1 MIQFTRSGV
10 VVSLQPAARE
20 DLRDHF
26 GQLDYVRL
34 RQLIEP
40 RLLEHV
46 LMRIDGARFEPKV
59 HPGVGADSS
68 LHDEPTILLLRFLA
82 NSRRFFE
89 LVEGITGC
97 SKIGCFFGRVY
108 RLVPGGGHH
117 DDWHNDRIE
126 DRMVAMTVNL
136 SGRPYDGGALEIRDD
151 LSGRTM
157 KIHNPNRGDAVLF
170 RLAPHLHHRVA
181 DVKGDNPK
189 TAFAGWFRSSPDL
202 YAELKERA
210 QAAEPSR

>member
-10 VVSLQPAARE
+10 VVSLKPTARE
-20 DLRDHF
+20 GLRDHF
-26 GQLDYVRL
+26 GQLEYVRL

-40 RLLEHV
+40 KLLEQV
-46 LMRIDGARFEPKV
+46 LMRIEGARFEPNT

-68 LHDEPTILLLRFLA
+68 LHDEPTILLLRFLS

-89 LVEGITGC
+89 IVESVTGC

-108 RLVPGGGHH
+108 RVVPGDEHY
-117 DDWHNDRIE
+117 DDWHNDLIE
-126 DRMVAMTVNL
+126 DLMVAMTVNL

-151 LSGRTM
+151 LSGRTIE
-157 KIHNPNRGDAVLF
+157 IHNPNPGDAILF
-170 RLAPHLHHRVA
+170 RLSPHLHHRVA

-189 TAFAGWFRSSPDL
+189 TAFAGWFRSFPDL

-210 QAAEPSR
+210 QAAETSR